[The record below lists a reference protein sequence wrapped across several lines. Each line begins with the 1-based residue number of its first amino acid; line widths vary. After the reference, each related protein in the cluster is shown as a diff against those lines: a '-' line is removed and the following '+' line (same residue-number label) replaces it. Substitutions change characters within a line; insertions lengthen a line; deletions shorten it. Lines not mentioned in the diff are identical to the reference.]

1 MKKFSL
7 LFFCLL
13 CFVPAASAYCPR
25 PLQDSP
31 DSLLLAKLDTM
42 LSRYTAAMEAEG
54 LEVKKAECD
63 FLISSVSDSLTTQH
77 IALWLYDHYK
87 DSPVMGEEAVA
98 IHIWD
103 NWFKP
108 GTVPMRSEFDRFDA
122 ELFASFNRATLL
134 GMKAPQVSLKNPC
147 GRSIVIPQ
155 DGSYSILFFY
165 DTSCAKC
172 RLEAQLLPQVLKKIT
187 FPTRF
192 YAVYCGQDKR
202 AWRKFRCNFKVRNK
216 HVGVIHAWDPEF
228 ESDYLKLYGVI
239 STPRLYF
246 TDTDTEILGRR
257 LEIESLEEIIYYIC
271 DYYGQ
276 AQKQ

>member
-1 MKKFSL
+1 MKRTAL
-7 LFFCLL
+7 IIIGLICL
-13 CFVPAASAYCPR
+13 CCAALAR
-25 PLQDSP
+25 PCTPVESP
-31 DSLLLAKLDTM
+31 DSLLFAKLDTM
-42 LSRYTAAMEAEG
+42 LTRYTSALVAEG
-54 LEVKKAECD
+54 IDVKKAESD

-77 IALWLYDHYK
+77 IALWLFDHYK
-87 DSPVMGEEAVA
+87 ESPIMGEEAVA

-108 GTVPMRSEFDRFDA
+108 GTIKMRSEFDRFDA

-134 GMKAPQVSLKNPC
+134 GEKAPEVPLKNPC
-147 GRSIVIPQ
+147 GKTIVIPQ
-155 DGSYSILFFY
+155 EGSYSILFFY

-172 RLEAQLLPQVLKKIT
+172 KLEAKLLPQVLKKIT
-187 FPTRF
+187 FPTKF
-192 YAVYCGQDKR
+192 YAVYCGQDKK
-202 AWRKFRCNFKVRNK
+202 AWRKFRCSFKVHNK
-216 HVGVIHAWDPEF
+216 HVKVIHAWDPEI

-271 DYYGQ
+271 EYYGQ